1 MATRSTRGREAT
13 TRPAAGAAS
22 TRRTTPTRAVPVIDA
37 RRLQI
42 GTAVLEA
49 LHVRLADDLAGLTA
63 PGDERNPYGT
73 DFEGLVTAAQAAT
86 QVETDELLRYRV
98 ERRIAEIEAV
108 QARMRAGT
116 YGMCDTCGLPIPEER
131 LEALPEAIHCLDC
144 QRAHDRAHGRRAGV
158 RHAA

>member
-1 MATRSTRGREAT
+1 MATRNAFGREAI
-13 TRPAAGAAS
+13 TRTVVRAEA
-22 TRRTTPTRAVPVIDA
+22 TRRTAPTHALPVIDA

-49 LHVRLADDLAGLTA
+49 LHARLADDVAGLSAST
-63 PGDERNPYGT
+63 GDRNPYGT

-86 QVETDELLRYRV
+86 QVETDELLRYRI

-108 QARMRAGT
+108 QARIRAGT
-116 YGMCDTCGLPIPEER
+116 YGSCDTCGVAIPEER
-131 LEALPEAIHCLDC
+131 LEALPEAVHCLDC
-144 QRAHDRAHGRRAGV
+144 QRAHDRAHGRRGGI